1 MKKNSQ
7 FNQEILIF
15 KQGWASRLTK
25 LYLFSFHL
33 QLRLEQRESETVEKK
48 YETSR
53 LANMTYYGLF
63 WSFIRNDWILSP
75 CILGDHL
82 WDVTFGWSSTEI
94 EEILTLEIL
103 IKSKSRIINCLLLL
117 PESTEQQFTD
127 YTNSTFLLLLYVL
140 CEERVAANWC

>member
-15 KQGWASRLTK
+15 KKGWASRLTK

-33 QLRLEQRESETVEKK
+33 QLRLEQRENETVEKK

-53 LANMTYYGLF
+53 LASITHYGLF
-63 WSFIRNDWILSP
+63 WSFLRNDWILST

-103 IKSKSRIINCLLLL
+103 IKSKSRIRNCLLLL
-117 PESTEQQFTD
+117 PESTEQQITD
-127 YTNSTFLLLLYVL
+127 YTNSTFLLLLHDLY
-140 CEERVAANWC
+140 EERVAAN